1 MLQQF
6 IGDLFQIIILAVFF
20 YLILRLLRGTP
31 GLLMLGVVVVA
42 IPVLNI
48 LAYLLELNVL
58 EWMLSRMLG
67 IMPLFLLIIFQS
79 EIRRLLTFLG
89 RHRFR
94 IFKRLASE
102 KKKQS
107 QLAMIDELVDCVCA
121 FTVHPHWLWM
131 KGIGRNGNSNGK
143 GKIKKVFYNT
153 GALIAIE
160 SAPRLNEYIERGVA
174 IDAKVSSLLLQTIFY
189 KGTPLHDGGVIIRN
203 GMIAAAA
210 CQFPAATDLENR
222 PIHTRHN
229 AAIGLSE
236 LIPDAIVIVVSEETG
251 NVSVTTRQGH
261 LDVMEGPRH
270 FRNVLCRRMGVRE
283 EHKRL
288 PEPGKHNKTTR
299 FLEKILDKVTEEEPD
314 SSRKS
319 GARAEN

>member
-1 MLQQF
+1 MLQQI
-6 IGDLFQIIILAVFF
+6 IGDFFQILILTVFF

-31 GLLMLGVVVVA
+31 GMLMLGVVVVA
-42 IPVLNI
+42 IPVLNL

-67 IMPLFLLIIFQS
+67 VMPLFLLIIFQS

-94 IFKRLASE
+94 VFKRLASE

-107 QLAMIDELVDCVCA
+107 QLAMIDELVECVCA
-121 FTVHPHWLWM
+121 FTVHPHWIWA
-131 KGIGRNGNSNGK
+131 KSGDRGGK
-143 GKIKKVFYNT
+143 GKVKKVFYNT

-160 SAPRLNEYIERGVA
+160 SAPRLNEYIERGVPV
-174 IDAKVSSLLLQTIFY
+174 DAKVSSLLLQTIFY

-210 CQFPAATDLENR
+210 CQFPSATFLESR
-222 PIHTRHN
+222 PVHTRHN

-236 LIPDAIVIVVSEETG
+236 LVPDAIVIVVSEETG
-251 NVSVTTRQGH
+251 SVSVTTRQGH

-270 FRNVLCRRMGVRE
+270 FRNVLCRRLGVHE
-283 EHKRL
+283 ERKRL
-288 PEPGKHNKTTR
+288 KEPEKSNKTAR
-299 FLEKILDKVTEEEPD
+299 FLEKILDTVTVSEQSPKGD
-314 SSRKS
+314 AGS
-319 GARAEN
+319 GN

>member
-1 MLQQF
+1 MLQQ
-6 IGDLFQIIILAVFF
+6 IISDLFQIVILALFF

-31 GLLMLGVVVVA
+31 GMLMLGVVVVA
-42 IPVLNI
+42 IPVLNL

-107 QLAMIDELVDCVCA
+107 QLAMIDELIDCVCA
-121 FTVHPHWLWM
+121 FTVHPHWVWV
-131 KGIGRNGNSNGK
+131 KGGERVGRGK
-143 GKIKKVFYNT
+143 VKKVFYNT

-160 SAPRLNEYIERGVA
+160 SAPRLNEYIERGVPV
-174 IDAKVSSLLLQTIFY
+174 DAKISSLLLQTIFY

-210 CQFPAATDLENR
+210 CQFPAATYLESR

-236 LIPDAIVIVVSEETG
+236 LIPDVIVIVVSEETG

-261 LDVMEGPRH
+261 LEVMEGPRH
-270 FRNVLCRRMGVRE
+270 LRNVLCRRLGVHEVR
-283 EHKRL
+283 KRL
-288 PEPGKHNKTTR
+288 KAPEKTTKTAR
-299 FLEKILDKVTEEEPD
+299 FLEKIFDTVTASEQPPSPKGD
-314 SSRKS
+314 AGS
-319 GARAEN
+319 GN

>member
-1 MLQQF
+1 MLLQQI
-6 IGDLFQIIILAVFF
+6 IGDLFQIIILTLFF

-42 IPVLNI
+42 IPTMNI

-58 EWMLSRMLG
+58 EWLLSRMLT
-67 IMPLFLLIIFQS
+67 IMPIFLLIVFQS

-102 KKKQS
+102 KKKQT
-107 QLAMIDELVDCVCA
+107 QLTMIDELVDCVCS
-121 FTVHPHWLWM
+121 FTVHPHWVWS
-131 KGIGRNGNSNGK
+131 KVERSSK
-143 GKIKKVFYNT
+143 GKVKKVFYNT
-153 GALIAIE
+153 GALMAIE
-160 SAPRLNEYIERGVA
+160 AAPRLNEYIERGIP
-174 IDAKVSSLLLQTIFY
+174 IDAKVSSLLLQTIFF

-210 CQFPAATDLENR
+210 CQFPSATILDGR

-236 LIPDAIVIVVSEETG
+236 QVPDAIVIVVSEESG
-251 NVSVTTRQGH
+251 NISVTTRQGH
-261 LDVMEGPRH
+261 LEVMESPRQ
-270 FRNVLCRRMGVRE
+270 FRKFLCRRLGIREERQSVSEPVKNRTVTWVLDKILSHVRE
-283 EHKRL
+283 DDAEQ
-288 PEPGKHNKTTR
+288 P
-299 FLEKILDKVTEEEPD
+299 
-314 SSRKS
+314 RKNNP
-319 GARAEN
+319 RAGN

>member
-1 MLQQF
+1 MLQQL
-6 IGDLFQIIILAVFF
+6 ISDLFQIIILALFF

-31 GLLMLGVVVVA
+31 GMLMLWVVVVA
-42 IPVLNI
+42 IPVLNL

-58 EWMLSRMLG
+58 EWMLSRMMG

-94 IFKRLASE
+94 VFKRLASE

-121 FTVHPHWLWM
+121 FTVQPHWVW
-131 KGIGRNGNSNGK
+131 GK
-143 GKIKKVFYNT
+143 GERAGRVKVKKVFYNT

-160 SAPRLNEYIERGVA
+160 SAPRLNEYIERGAVV
-174 IDAKVSSLLLQTIFY
+174 DAKVSSLLLQSIFY

-203 GMIAAAA
+203 NTIAAAA
-210 CQFPAATDLENR
+210 CQFPAATHIER
-222 PIHTRHN
+222 SPIHTRHN
-229 AAIGLSE
+229 AAIGLSD
-236 LIPDAIVIVVSEETG
+236 LIPDVTVIVVSEETG

-261 LDVMEGPRH
+261 LEIMDGPRH
-270 FRNVLCRRMGVRE
+270 FRNVLCRRLGVHE
-283 EHKRL
+283 ERRRFKE
-288 PEPGKHNKTTR
+288 PEKTTKTAR
-299 FLEKILDKVTEEEPD
+299 LLEKVLATVT
-314 SSRKS
+314 SSEQPHPPKGDASS
-319 GARAEN
+319 GN